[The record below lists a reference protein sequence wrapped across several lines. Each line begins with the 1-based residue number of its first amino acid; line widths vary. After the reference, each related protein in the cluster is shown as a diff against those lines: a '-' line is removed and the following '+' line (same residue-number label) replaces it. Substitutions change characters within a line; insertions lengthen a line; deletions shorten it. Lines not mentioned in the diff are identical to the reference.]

1 MGAGRAAVG
10 DAGDIVGQ
18 LGAPV
23 LDQGQQLL
31 EAAPVQLDREVAVGL
46 ADRPLGVI
54 EGGAGQVFA
63 RGVAEGD
70 RRLVLQHGEARRDA
84 RLDGEAAQQLFAEGV
99 DGLDLQ
105 PAGRL
110 QGAGEQAPRLGQ
122 AGRVEGGRVAVVQF
136 GQRSRQFA
144 VVHDGPFA
152 ERLEQAGLHLGG
164 GGLGVGHAQNGRGRG
179 AAQQQAR
186 HPADQG
192 GGLARSRVG
201 GDEDR
206 ARRVGGAGLGV
217 EGVFGPDVEVHSA
230 SPSSAPPMTCHS
242 QTRASRL

>member
-1 MGAGRAAVG
+1 M
-10 DAGDIVGQ
+10 
-18 LGAPV
+18 
-23 LDQGQQLL
+23 
-31 EAAPVQLDREVAVGL
+31 AVGL
-46 ADRPLGVI
+46 ADRPLGVG

-84 RLDGEAAQQLFAEGV
+84 CLDGEATQQFFAEGV

-110 QGAGEQAPRLGQ
+110 QGAGEQAARFGQ
-122 AGRVEGGRVAVVQF
+122 AGGIEGGGVAVVQL
-136 GQRSRQFA
+136 RQFRRQFS

-152 ERLEQAGLHLGG
+152 QRLEQAGLHLGG
-164 GGLGVGHAQNGRGRG
+164 GGLGVGHAQDGRGRG

-192 GGLARSRVG
+192 GGLAGSGVG

-206 ARRVGGAGLGV
+206 AGRVGGAGLGGDAV
-217 EGVFGPDVEVHSA
+217 ADVEVHSA
-230 SPSSAPPMTCHS
+230 SPSSPPPMTCHS